1 MDYTV
6 NLSRR
11 EDGSATLE
19 LDAGALHEMLT
30 GIALSIAAYGVLQNF
45 MTLPQKT
52 MTLPSIVFFSK
63 LGALLAEGEQFDGEQ
78 SDRAQPAPPD
88 STNGHDA

>member
-6 NLSRR
+6 GLSRD
-11 EDGSATLE
+11 EDGGATLA
-19 LDAGALHEMLT
+19 LDAGALHELLT

-52 MTLPSIVFFSK
+52 MTLPSIAFFSK
-63 LGALLAEGEQFDGEQ
+63 LGALLAAGEQFGEEP
-78 SDRAQPAPPD
+78 PAPAGAASEPVR
-88 STNGHDA
+88 